1 MNSTNMTFCISIE
14 TIEKSKISIINDFIQ
29 SFILPAICGFGIITN
44 IIDCIVLS
52 SDELKDDIF
61 KYLKMNAFSKI
72 FYLSICMFLFFARC
86 GQYCNLSDAFSVQLY
101 YWLFYTYLKGIPAI
115 YTVCV
120 QIIVSLLRLNIVSSH
135 KIIKLPDYKK
145 ISIVLLLFSAL
156 FYSPNLFTKKIFS
169 AKCLLYSEKNETK
182 IHYSYST
189 INNSIG
195 DSILGKCLIII
206 TQIIRGY
213 IAAIIII
220 IINLITKIRL
230 NDHFVKRINI
240 KQKNITEKP
249 TGEYLTSFIL
259 IQNLR
264 EIRYFNKIYF

>member
-1 MNSTNMTFCISIE
+1 MKYKLIKMNSTNVTFCISIE
-14 TIEKSKISIINDFIQ
+14 TIEKSRISIVFDFIQ

-44 IIDCIVLS
+44 ILDCIVLS

-72 FYLSICMFLFFARC
+72 FYLIICMFLFSARC
-86 GQYCNLSDAFSVQLY
+86 GQYCNFSDTFSVQLY

-120 QIIVSLLRLNIVSSH
+120 QIIVSLLRLKIVSSNE
-135 KIIKLPDYKK
+135 IIKLPNYKK
-145 ISIVLLLFSAL
+145 TSIILILFSAL
-156 FYSPNLFTKKIFS
+156 FYSPNLFTKKIFA
-169 AKCLLYSEKNETK
+169 AKCLLYSEKNETN
-182 IHYSYST
+182 IYYSYST

-195 DSILGKCLIII
+195 NSILGKCLIIV

-220 IINLITKIRL
+220 IINLITKARL

-240 KQKNITEKP
+240 KHKYIIEKP
-249 TGEYLTSFIL
+249 TGKYITSFIL
-259 IQNLR
+259 IQ
-264 EIRYFNKIYF
+264 I